1 MNGIYHNKPLPV
13 ILAVD
18 DNLQNLQV
26 IGSVIS
32 GNIPCDLRI
41 AKSGIEALKLV
52 EKAIP
57 DLILL
62 DVNMPEMDGYE
73 VCRRIKSIEGLKDVP
88 VIFIT
93 ALGES
98 ESIVRGF
105 EAGGSDYVVKPFD
118 PLELTARARTHLE
131 LRLSRLEL
139 ERINR
144 DLAARNEKMEKDLK
158 VAQMVMKGLISMK
171 KPAVDGIEVDFRY
184 MPLDRVGGDYFRF
197 FPMPNGQC
205 GLFLGDVTGH
215 GVASALF
222 LSLIKSVTDRIQSEK
237 GNMPAEFMRLL
248 NLELLGKMTSYFITG
263 LYLYFSRKETGE
275 LQLAFANGGHPKPVL
290 IRKGRAS
297 FIGDINTV
305 VAVQERAEYHQNSMD
320 LEKGDRLFIYTDGIP
335 ETRNSDDE
343 IIGFTDQLLDLFL
356 RSNKNLLGE
365 TLDAVIS
372 ELVLYRGSSRA
383 EDDITIVGFDIQ

>member
-1 MNGIYHNKPLPV
+1 MTISKKISKPV

-32 GNIPCDLRI
+32 GNISCDLRI
-41 AKSGIEALKLV
+41 ARSGIEALALV
-52 EKAIP
+52 ENIIP

-62 DVNMPEMDGYE
+62 DINMPEMDGYE
-73 VCRRIKSIEGLKDVP
+73 VCRRIKSVESLKDVP

-144 DLAARNEKMEKDLK
+144 DLAERNEKMEKDLK
-158 VAQMVMKGLISMK
+158 VAQMVMKGLVSMK
-171 KPAVDGIEVDFRY
+171 KPHLERMNVEFRY
-184 MPLDRVGGDYFRF
+184 LPLDRVGGDYFRF
-197 FPMPNGQC
+197 FPMPDGQL
-205 GLFLGDVTGH
+205 GLFLCDVTGH
-215 GVASALF
+215 GVAAALF
-222 LSLIKSVTDRIQSEK
+222 ISLIKSVTDRIQSEK
-237 GNMPAEFMRLL
+237 GDKPAEFMRML

-263 LYLYFSRKETGE
+263 LYLYFFREPSGKT
-275 LQLAFANGGHPKPVL
+275 LLAFTNGGHPKPVL
-290 IRKGRAS
+290 IRKGIAS
-297 FIGDINTV
+297 FLGEISTLVGV
-305 VAVQERAEYHQNSMD
+305 HGKAVYQQFTIP
-320 LEKGDRLFIYTDGIP
+320 LESGDRIFLYTDGIP
-335 ETRNSDDE
+335 ETRNCNDE
-343 IIGFTDQLLDLFL
+343 MIGFAEEL
-356 RSNKNLLGE
+356 RSLFERANVHNLNE
-365 TLDAVIS
+365 TLNAIFDNL
-372 ELVLYRGSSRA
+372 EKFRGSKEF
-383 EDDITIVGFDIQ
+383 EDDITIIAFDIL